1 MRLMGNIYS
10 DIDRDN
16 ILKILQDRIIS
27 YTYMES
33 VIVENDRLII
43 YIKNI

>member
-10 DIDRDN
+10 DIDRDH

-33 VIVENDRLII
+33 VIVENDRLISF
-43 YIKNI
+43 

>member
-1 MRLMGNIYS
+1 MGNIYS

>member
-1 MRLMGNIYS
+1 MRLMGNIFS
-10 DIDRDN
+10 DINADY

-33 VIVENDRLII
+33 CIIENDRLII

>member
-10 DIDRDN
+10 DIVRDH

-33 VIVENDRLII
+33 VIVENDRLISF
-43 YIKNI
+43 